1 MAGAFYAADRTDGD
15 SAGRVYTGTSTQ
27 SKEVE
32 VQVTT
37 GVGVT
42 RKQAVQILKRLIRYI
57 EAEDTASLLSG

>member
-1 MAGAFYAADRTDGD
+1 MAGAFYAASRVDGD
-15 SAGRVYTGTSTQ
+15 GAGRVYTGTSTQ

-42 RKQAVQILKRLIRYI
+42 RKQAVNILKRLIRYI